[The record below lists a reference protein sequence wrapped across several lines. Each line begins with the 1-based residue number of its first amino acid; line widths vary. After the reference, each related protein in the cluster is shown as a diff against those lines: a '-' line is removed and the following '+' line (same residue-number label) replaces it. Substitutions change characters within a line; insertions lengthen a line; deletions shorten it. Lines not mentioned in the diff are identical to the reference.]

1 MPIVYITSHFPVLRE
16 TFIAR
21 EVIELERRGVEVLIV
36 PIGPVRQDV
45 ADDQLPK
52 AEVLRVPLASPAV
65 FAGALAEFA
74 RRPWR
79 VLRHVAAIK
88 WSLLRRP
95 LRLAKFLAVLPK
107 SLYLARR
114 FRRAGVRHIHSHWAT
129 IPTTCA
135 LLISRLEDIPFT
147 FSAHAWD
154 IFVDGNELL
163 LREKIAAAD
172 RVFTCTRYNKEHL
185 ARFGS
190 AEKIEVMYHGIDTA
204 RYEFSEDRDAPAPVV
219 LAGGSL
225 AAKKGLDDLI
235 RALGL
240 LKRSGV
246 VFDARIFGEGPERRA
261 LEALIASEGLEG
273 TVSLLGVRP
282 HDDVVDLMRGAAV
295 FVMPSKQAARGDID
309 GLPNVIAEA
318 MACGAAVVATRFS
331 GIPELVEHEEN
342 GLLVEPGD
350 VQGMRDAV
358 ARLLADGDLRS
369 RLRLRARE
377 RVVEMFDIR
386 RNVVPIGDYFERVLA
401 TGVARGDRP
410 VV

>member
-1 MPIVYITSHFPVLRE
+1 MSIVYITSHFPVLRE

-21 EVIELERRGVEVLIV
+21 EVIELERRGVEVVVV
-36 PIGPVRQDV
+36 PIGNLRQEV
-45 ADDQLPK
+45 APDQLPK

-79 VLRHVAAIK
+79 VLRHVAAVK

-114 FRRAGVRHIHSHWAT
+114 FRRDGVRHIHSHWAT
-129 IPTTCA
+129 LPTTCA

-163 LREKIAAAD
+163 LREKIAAAG
-172 RVFTCTRYNKEHL
+172 RVFTCTRYNKERL
-185 ARFGS
+185 ARFGP

-204 RYEFSEDRDAPAPVV
+204 RYEFSGERVAPVV

-225 AAKKGLDDLI
+225 TPQKGLDDLI

-240 LKRSGV
+240 LARSGV
-246 VFDARIFGEGPERRA
+246 EFQARIFGEGPERRA
-261 LEALIASEGLEG
+261 LGALIASEGLGAAVTLVG
-273 TVSLLGVRP
+273 TRP
-282 HDDVVDLMRGAAV
+282 HAGVIDLMREAAV
-295 FVMPSKQAARGDID
+295 FVMPSKYAARGYID

-350 VQGMRDAV
+350 VEGMRDAV

-369 RLRLRARE
+369 RLRHRARE
-377 RVVEMFDIR
+377 RVVDMFDIR
-386 RNVVPIGDYFERVLA
+386 RNVVPLADYFERVLA
-401 TGVARGDRP
+401 TGAARRGGQ
-410 VV
+410 